1 MSHKPGFA
9 VIDLETTGFGGA
21 HRIIEIGVVLLTG
34 DLEPDGTWE
43 TLVQPH
49 RDISNTFV
57 HGITA
62 TDVVGAPLFTQ
73 VAHDLAATLHG
84 RILVAHNAQFERR
97 FLNMEFRR
105 TDIATDFTSK
115 PWIDTRELSR
125 QFLGVAK
132 LEEALNI
139 AQIRNSAA
147 HSALGDAEATAQ
159 LLKYLAANF
168 PVEFQ
173 AVPPV
178 SIPDVGSPGGAALV
192 RRGDRERAENLAQP
206 SEWIARLVRT
216 SPDTEETASFGLR
229 RYSALLR
236 EALADRRLDAE
247 EMSNLARVA
256 AAEKV
261 SDEDIRD
268 LHEDFLRELS
278 IEAWMDGV
286 ITTEERTALERLADQ
301 FGVERSLIDQ
311 LLMVPGES
319 AAKLG
324 FELKAGDRVAF
335 TGAMNLSRET
345 WEERVR
351 NFGFTVG
358 HLTRSTR
365 ILVAANVD
373 SMSGKARKARKYQIP
388 IVSEAQ
394 FAQFLWGL
402 PEIGFVSDVDGP
414 DKPEQW
420 EGFEWIGSEHRSGE
434 LASAQV
440 AALWIKLHPSRRL
453 AEISTV
459 LTSDTVVDLSNS
471 SAERAGWVWSERFP
485 SMLEATVEDLRD
497 LPGVGDKRLL
507 KLVETVVLAALDTEN
522 DNEVDTAFSPDPYDG
537 DIAAVPEWQP
547 ESEISHARSELVSLS
562 GWHELCTGRPIDGDF
577 VAAMP
582 HLAAATELRDPIS
595 ELFAKCVDELNR
607 ACAIDERFRL
617 IASRRF
623 FADATL
629 EELGQVFGI
638 TRERVRQ
645 LESQLLGAFRRD
657 SPLSP
662 VVASALADR
671 IGRIVRKDRFETE
684 LPQFARDCGFGTSYG
699 EYFRFVADLWE
710 TDGEWLGKRGFHN
723 DAMQQLENLDNGYGA
738 VSVQDFAD
746 SMGFSQKDA
755 AEWLSQQRHIVV
767 LPGSSEALRARSN
780 QDRAVGVLSLAG
792 EPLTLDEILQRI
804 GVETPPRSM
813 ANAMA
818 TDERIVKVSN
828 GTFALQDWGLAQFS
842 TILDWIGERVDQGGG
857 SVKLQQL
864 LDDAPELRI
873 SPSSV
878 IAYASGAGYQVT
890 DGVVTRSVAETQVID
905 DDAQDSRDMYMRD
918 GHWHLLL
925 TVNGDH
931 LRGSG
936 FVVPRGVA
944 GLYQVPVDGA
954 VDVPSRLGPQAVRV
968 NRLKQPSTATIRRF
982 LIDLGTQQGDRVWLR
997 YGTSAGDAQAF
1008 DVLPAPRE
1016 QVGLTGLAYVLDR
1029 MGMSPELAGDQAV
1042 ALAVINAAL
1051 GLEQDAPR
1059 RKAVAIFGHRR
1070 QDDLAD
1076 ILRAL

>member
-21 HRIIEIGVVLLTG
+21 HRIIEIGIVLLTG
-34 DLEPDGTWE
+34 DLEREGTWE
-43 TLVQPH
+43 TLVQPN

-57 HGITA
+57 HGLTA
-62 TDVVGAPLFTQ
+62 TDVVGAPTFTQ

-115 PWIDTRELSR
+115 PWIDTMQLSR
-125 QFLGVAK
+125 EFLGVAK

-139 AQIRNSAA
+139 AQIHNNAA

-159 LLKYLAANF
+159 LLKYLATNF
-168 PVEFQ
+168 PVEMQ

-178 SIPDVGSPGGAALV
+178 NIPDVVGPVGAALV
-192 RRGDRERAENLAQP
+192 RRGDREGAADLAQS
-206 SEWIARLVRT
+206 SEWIARLVRA
-216 SPDTEETASFGLR
+216 SSDTEETASSGLR
-229 RYSALLR
+229 QYSALLR
-236 EALADRRLDAE
+236 EALADRRLDAK
-247 EMSNLARVA
+247 EMANLARVA
-256 AAEKV
+256 EAEKV

-286 ITTEERTALERLADQ
+286 ITTDERTALERLAGQ
-301 FGVERSLIDQ
+301 LGVGKALVDQ
-311 LLMVPGES
+311 LLMVPGDS
-319 AAKLG
+319 AAKPG

-345 WEERVR
+345 WEQRVR
-351 NFGFTVG
+351 TFGFTVG

-373 SMSGKARKARKYQIP
+373 SMSGKARKARSYQIP

-402 PEIGFVSDVDGP
+402 PEIGVASDFDGP
-414 DKPEQW
+414 DTPEQW
-420 EGFEWIGSEHRSGE
+420 ERFEWIGSEHRSGE

-440 AALWIKLHPSRRL
+440 AALWIKLHPSRPL
-453 AEISTV
+453 TEISRV

-537 DIAAVPEWQP
+537 DIAAAPEWQP
-547 ESEISHARSELVSLS
+547 DSEISHARSELVALC
-562 GWHELCTGRPIDGDF
+562 GWHELSRGRPVDGDF

-595 ELFAKCVDELNR
+595 ELFAKCVEELDR

-623 FADATL
+623 FGDATL

-645 LESQLLGAFRRD
+645 LESQLIGAFRRD

-662 VVASALADR
+662 VVASAIADR
-671 IGRIVRKDRFETE
+671 IGRIVREDTFETE
-684 LPQFARDCGFGTSYG
+684 LPQFAQDCGFGTSYG
-699 EYFRFVADLWE
+699 EYFRFVSDLWE
-710 TDGEWLGKRGFHN
+710 TDDGWLGKRGFRI
-723 DAMQQLENLDNGYGA
+723 DALQQLEDLDNGYGA
-738 VSVQDFAD
+738 VKVQDFAD
-746 SMGFSQKDA
+746 SMGFSKEDA
-755 AEWLSQQRHIVV
+755 GEWLSQQRHIVV
-767 LPGSSEALRARSN
+767 LSDNSVALKARSN
-780 QDRAVGVLSLAG
+780 QDRAVGVLSIAG
-792 EPLTLDEILQRI
+792 EPMTLEEILQQI
-804 GVETPPRSM
+804 GVDTSPRSM

-818 TDERIVKVSN
+818 SDERIVKVSN

-842 TILDWIGERVDQGGG
+842 TIFDWIGERIDQGGG

-905 DDAQDSRDMYMRD
+905 DDPQDSRDMYMRD
-918 GHWHLLL
+918 GQWHLLL

-936 FVVPRGVA
+936 FAVPRGVA

-954 VDVPSRLGPQAVRV
+954 VEVPSRLGPQAVRV
-968 NRLKQPSTATIRRF
+968 NKLKQPSTATIRRF
-982 LIDLGTQQGDRVWLR
+982 LIDLGATEGDRVWLR
-997 YGTSAGDAQAF
+997 YGTSADDARAF
-1008 DVLPAPRE
+1008 DVLPALQERG
-1016 QVGLTGLAYVLDR
+1016 GLNGLAYVLDR
-1029 MGMSPELAGDQAV
+1029 MGMNPELARDQAG
-1042 ALAVINAAL
+1042 ALAAINTAL
-1051 GLEQDAPR
+1051 GLEQNAPR
-1059 RKAVAIFGHRR
+1059 RKTVAVFGHRR